1 MSLSQRKPLGLTPQ
15 ILIALAAGASLG
27 LLINFFASPD
37 SWLHETLIGSIFAT
51 IGTLFIKLLK
61 MMVVPLVLVSLV
73 TGVSA
78 LGDSSK
84 LGRISGK
91 AIVLYL
97 CTTAVA
103 ITIALSL
110 GYALIPEMQNSIT
123 VGQEFVAKQ
132 APSFKDIITDLIP
145 GNPVKAMTEGKM
157 LQIII
162 FAIILGLGILK
173 AGDKAKDLN
182 NLFVSA
188 NEVILNVV
196 MLIMRIA
203 PIGVFCL
210 ISKTFASEGL
220 DLIIKLSEHFF
231 TVLLALLCHALITYT
246 LILKL
251 FARLDPIRF
260 FKKMMPAL
268 SFAFSTASSSATI
281 PVTMRTVEDKLG
293 VDNSVASFTVPL
305 GATINMDGTAIMQG
319 VATVFIAGIYGID
332 LSLSDYLMVILTAT
346 LASIGTAGVPG
357 VGLITLATVL
367 HQVNLPVEGIALIIG
382 VDRILDMVRTAVN
395 ITGDAVISCAIARS
409 ENLLDQSIFDS
420 DDNPTTEQASLL
432 S

>member
-1 MSLSQRKPLGLTPQ
+1 MPQAKLSLTSQ
-15 ILIALAAGASLG
+15 ILLALAAGASLG
-27 LLINFFASPD
+27 LLINFFAAPD
-37 SWLHETLIGSIFAT
+37 SWWHDVLVADVFAT

-61 MMVVPLVLVSLV
+61 MMVVPLVFISLV

-78 LGDSSK
+78 LGDTSK
-84 LGRISGK
+84 LGRIGGK
-91 AIVLYL
+91 AIALYL
-97 CTTAVA
+97 FTTAVA

-110 GYALIPEMQNSIT
+110 GYALIPEMEKNIST
-123 VGQEFVAKQ
+123 AQEFVAKQ
-132 APSFKDIITDLIP
+132 APSLKDIITNLIP
-145 GNPVKAMTEGKM
+145 SNPIQAMTQGNM

-162 FAIILGLGILK
+162 FAIFIGLGILK
-173 AGDKAKDLN
+173 TGDKAKDLSQ
-182 NLFVSA
+182 LFVSA
-188 NEVILNVV
+188 NEIILNIV
-196 MLIMRIA
+196 MLVMRIA
-203 PIGVFCL
+203 PLGVFCL
-210 ISKTFASEGL
+210 ISKTFASEGIE
-220 DLIIKLSEHFF
+220 LIIKLGGHFF
-231 TVLLALLCHALITYT
+231 TVLFALLCHALITYT
-246 LILKL
+246 VILKL

-332 LSLSDYLMVILTAT
+332 LSLSDFLMVILTAT

-357 VGLITLATVL
+357 VGLITLAMVL
-367 HQVNLPVEGIALIIG
+367 NQVNLPVEGIALIIG

-409 ENLLDQSIFDS
+409 ENLLDQSTFDS
-420 DDNPTTEQASLL
+420 DDLASTTKQAGA
-432 S
+432 